1 MISSGILHHKKQIYI
16 LRNMNLIQLSQRI
29 RLLRVQRGFT
39 LEQVSEMTGLTRG
52 VLSKV
57 ENFRVTP
64 SLATLSKIAG
74 AFGVSMSEL
83 FEGLDDK
90 PEMVVVRKDERLI
103 VERDRP
109 DSAIVY
115 QALAHKRPNKIM
127 EPFLLEVP
135 PGEARRQKLAH
146 EGEEFLMVLKGTV
159 DYEYG
164 DQRFRLEEGDCLY
177 EDGTT
182 EHTLNNPQNE
192 TALVLCIYATGS

>member
-1 MISSGILHHKKQIYI
+1 M
-16 LRNMNLIQLSQRI
+16 LRI
-29 RLLRVQRGFT
+29 QRGYT

-64 SLATLSKIAG
+64 SLATLAKIAKT
-74 AFGVSMSEL
+74 FGVSMSEL
-83 FEGLDDK
+83 FDGLDDK
-90 PEMVVVRKDERLI
+90 PEMVVVRKDERLV

-109 DSAIVY
+109 DSNIVY

-146 EGEEFLMVLKGTV
+146 EGEEFLMVLDGTV

-182 EHTLNNPQNE
+182 EHTLNNPNE
-192 TALVLCIYATGS
+192 EVALVLCIYATQV

>member
-1 MISSGILHHKKQIYI
+1 
-16 LRNMNLIQLSQRI
+16 MNLIQLSQRI
-29 RLLRVQRGFT
+29 RKLRIQRGYT
-39 LEQVSEMTGLTRG
+39 LEQVAEATGLTRG

-64 SLATLSKIAG
+64 SLATLSKIAQ
-74 AFGVSMSEL
+74 AFGVTMSEL
-83 FEGLDDK
+83 FEGLEEK
-90 PEMVVVRKDERLI
+90 PDMVVVRKDERVI

-109 DSAIVY
+109 DSNIVY
-115 QALAHKRPNKIM
+115 HALAHTRPNKIM

-146 EGEEFLMVLKGTV
+146 EGEEFLMVLKGKV

-164 DQRFRLEEGDCLY
+164 DAGFQLEEGDCLY

-182 EHTLNNPQNE
+182 EHTLNNPTDE
-192 TALVLCIYATGS
+192 IALVLCIYATDF

>member
-1 MISSGILHHKKQIYI
+1 
-16 LRNMNLIQLSQRI
+16 MNLVQLSQR
-29 RLLRVQRGFT
+29 LRMLRTQRGYT
-39 LEQVSEMTGLTRG
+39 LEQLSDLTGLTRG

-64 SLATLSKIAG
+64 SLTTLSKIAE
-74 AFGVSMSEL
+74 AFGITMSEL
-83 FEGLDDK
+83 FEGLDERPD
-90 PEMVVVRKDERLI
+90 MVVVRKDERVV

-109 DSAIVY
+109 DSNIVY
-115 QALAHKRPNKIM
+115 HALAHTRPSKIM

-146 EGEEFLMVLKGTV
+146 EGEEFLMVLKGTI

-164 DQRFRLEEGDCLY
+164 DERFRLEEGDCLY

-182 EHTLNNPQNE
+182 EHTLNNPNQE
-192 TALVLCIYATGS
+192 AAEVLCIYVLDF

>member
-1 MISSGILHHKKQIYI
+1 MHYKKQIDI
-16 LRNMNLIQLSQRI
+16 LRNMNLIQLSQRLRTI
-29 RLLRVQRGFT
+29 RIQRGYT

-64 SLATLSKIAG
+64 SLSTLSKIAE
-74 AFGVSMSEL
+74 AFGITMSEL

-90 PEMVVVRKDERLI
+90 PEMVVVRKDERKV

-109 DSAIVY
+109 DSNIVY
-115 QALAHKRPNKIM
+115 HALAHTRPNKIM

-146 EGEEFLMVLKGTV
+146 EGEEFLMVLKGDV

-164 DQRFRLEEGDCLY
+164 DQLFQLREGDCLY
-177 EDGTT
+177 EDGST
-182 EHTLNNPQNE
+182 EHTLNNPNSE
-192 TALVLCIYATGS
+192 MALVLCVYATEF

>member
-1 MISSGILHHKKQIYI
+1 
-16 LRNMNLIQLSQRI
+16 
-29 RLLRVQRGFT
+29 
-39 LEQVSEMTGLTRG
+39 MTGLTRG

-64 SLATLSKIAG
+64 SLATLSKMAQ

-83 FEGLDDK
+83 FEGLDDR
-90 PEMVVVRKDERLI
+90 PEMVVVRKSERKI

-109 DSAIVY
+109 DSKIVY
-115 QALAHKRPNKIM
+115 HALAHTRPNKIM

-146 EGEEFLMVLKGTV
+146 EGEEFLMVLKGEV

-164 DQRFRLEEGDCLY
+164 DQLFQLREGDCLY
-177 EDGTT
+177 EDGST
-182 EHTLNNPQNE
+182 EHTLNNPNSE
-192 TALVLCIYATGS
+192 LALVLCIYATEF

>member
-1 MISSGILHHKKQIYI
+1 
-16 LRNMNLIQLSQRI
+16 MNLIQLSQR
-29 RLLRVQRGFT
+29 LRSFRIQRGYT

-64 SLATLSKIAG
+64 SLATLVKMTRALGI
-74 AFGVSMSEL
+74 SMSEL
-83 FEGLDDK
+83 FDGLDDK
-90 PEMVVVRKDERLI
+90 PEMVVVRKDERQV

-109 DSAIVY
+109 DSNIVY
-115 QALAHKRPNKIM
+115 QALAHSRPNKIM

-146 EGEEFLMVLKGTV
+146 EGEEFLMVLKGEV

-164 DQRFRLEEGDCLY
+164 DDRFRLCEGDCLY

-182 EHTLNNPQNE
+182 EHTLNNPNDE
-192 TALVLCIYATGS
+192 IALVLCVYATEFKS

>member
-1 MISSGILHHKKQIYI
+1 
-16 LRNMNLIQLSQRI
+16 MNLVQLSQRI
-29 RLLRVQRGFT
+29 RMLRIQRGYT
-39 LEQVSEMTGLTRG
+39 LEQVSEITGLTRG

-64 SLATLSKIAG
+64 SIATISKIAT
-74 AFGVSMSEL
+74 AFGLSMSEL
-83 FEGLDDK
+83 FEGLDDR
-90 PEMVVVRKDERLI
+90 PQMVVIRKDERQV

-109 DSAIVY
+109 DSNIIY
-115 QALAHKRPNKIM
+115 HALAHTRPNKIM

-146 EGEEFLMVLKGTV
+146 EGEEFLMVLQGTV

-164 DQRFRLEEGDCLY
+164 DDSFRLEEGDCLY

-182 EHTLNNPQNE
+182 AHTLSNPNQT
-192 TALVLCIYATGS
+192 TALVLCIYAIDS

>member
-1 MISSGILHHKKQIYI
+1 MHYKKQIDI
-16 LRNMNLIQLSQRI
+16 LRNMNLIQLSQRLRNI
-29 RLLRVQRGFT
+29 RVQRGYT
-39 LEQVSEMTGLTRG
+39 LEQVAEMTGLTRG

-64 SLATLSKIAG
+64 SLATLSKIAQ
-74 AFGVSMSEL
+74 AFGMTMSEL
-83 FEGLDDK
+83 FEGLDEK
-90 PEMVVVRKDERLI
+90 PDMVVVRKDERLI

-109 DSAIVY
+109 NSKIVY
-115 QALAHKRPNKIM
+115 QALAHLRPNKIM

-146 EGEEFLMVLKGTV
+146 EGEEFLMVLKGQV

-164 DQRFRLEEGDCLY
+164 DQCFQLFEGDCLY

-182 EHTLNNPQNE
+182 EHTLNNPSDE
-192 TALVLCIYATGS
+192 PALVLCVYATDF